1 MAVFDKIQNIMDKTI
16 APVASKVADSKML
29 DALMGGMMCT
39 LPMTLGVSVIAI
51 LINFPIPGFSDW
63 VVSSGLMAT
72 GNSILTVTMNM
83 MGIYISFFIGLRW
96 GKVCGLS
103 GYTGGIVS
111 GAVFLAFMPQQSF
124 EDIPMAS
131 FINTSYMGSNGIFV
145 AILLGLI
152 VPKVT
157 AILMSK
163 LEIKL
168 PDMVPPMVAD
178 SLSPMFAAIVLFTA
192 VWFAKWG
199 LSFTPWGNL
208 FDMINTLIGTPVTM
222 VGASPLAYII
232 VCSLQSI
239 FWFFGV
245 HPNVMLN
252 FYAPVIM
259 ACSAANTEAIIAGE
273 ALPYGAWAVV
283 ALGTAIG
290 GQANALG
297 ISISLLFTKSER
309 FKAIRGIALVPSLF
323 NISEPLMFGLPVVLN
338 PTYFIPFVLNI
349 PVCAIVV
356 QALYALG
363 LGAAFN
369 PTIQL
374 PWVLPQPVIA
384 FMQGGIG
391 CLVISV
397 AVLAVSVLMY
407 TPFTLMA
414 DRQALR
420 EEQASPLWLIA
431 RRCERSRPLSRNR
444 PHRDFHIHT
453 IIFHE
458 VGSVG

>member
-290 GQANALG
+290 GQANALD

-420 EEQASPLWLIA
+420 EEQAALEESA
-431 RRCERSRPLSRNR
+431 A
-444 PHRDFHIHT
+444 
-453 IIFHE
+453 
-458 VGSVG
+458 

>member
-259 ACSAANTEAIIAGE
+259 ACSAANTEAIIAGG

-420 EEQASPLWLIA
+420 EEQAALEESA
-431 RRCERSRPLSRNR
+431 A
-444 PHRDFHIHT
+444 
-453 IIFHE
+453 
-458 VGSVG
+458 

>member
-111 GAVFLAFMPQQSF
+111 GAVFLAFMLQQSF

-420 EEQASPLWLIA
+420 EEQAALEESA
-431 RRCERSRPLSRNR
+431 A
-444 PHRDFHIHT
+444 
-453 IIFHE
+453 
-458 VGSVG
+458 

>member
-168 PDMVPPMVAD
+168 PDMVPPVVAD

-420 EEQASPLWLIA
+420 EEQAALEESA
-431 RRCERSRPLSRNR
+431 A
-444 PHRDFHIHT
+444 
-453 IIFHE
+453 
-458 VGSVG
+458 

>member
-29 DALMGGMMCT
+29 DALTGGMMCT

-420 EEQASPLWLIA
+420 EEQAALEESA
-431 RRCERSRPLSRNR
+431 A
-444 PHRDFHIHT
+444 
-453 IIFHE
+453 
-458 VGSVG
+458 

>member
-131 FINTSYMGSNGIFV
+131 FINTSYMGSNGVFV

-208 FDMINTLIGTPVTM
+208 FEMINTLIGTPVTM

-420 EEQASPLWLIA
+420 EEQAALEESA
-431 RRCERSRPLSRNR
+431 A
-444 PHRDFHIHT
+444 
-453 IIFHE
+453 
-458 VGSVG
+458 

>member
-397 AVLAVSVLMY
+397 AVLVVSVLMY

-420 EEQASPLWLIA
+420 EEEAALEESA
-431 RRCERSRPLSRNR
+431 A
-444 PHRDFHIHT
+444 
-453 IIFHE
+453 
-458 VGSVG
+458 

>member
-369 PTIQL
+369 STIQL

-420 EEQASPLWLIA
+420 EEQAALEESA
-431 RRCERSRPLSRNR
+431 A
-444 PHRDFHIHT
+444 
-453 IIFHE
+453 
-458 VGSVG
+458 

>member
-349 PVCAIVV
+349 PICAIVV

-420 EEQASPLWLIA
+420 EEQAALEESA
-431 RRCERSRPLSRNR
+431 A
-444 PHRDFHIHT
+444 
-453 IIFHE
+453 
-458 VGSVG
+458 

>member
-1 MAVFDKIQNIMDKTI
+1 MAVFDKIQNIMEKTI

-420 EEQASPLWLIA
+420 EEQAALEESA
-431 RRCERSRPLSRNR
+431 A
-444 PHRDFHIHT
+444 
-453 IIFHE
+453 
-458 VGSVG
+458 

>member
-192 VWFAKWG
+192 VGFAKWG

-338 PTYFIPFVLNI
+338 PMYFIPFVLNI

-420 EEQASPLWLIA
+420 EEQAALEESA
-431 RRCERSRPLSRNR
+431 A
-444 PHRDFHIHT
+444 
-453 IIFHE
+453 
-458 VGSVG
+458 

>member
-131 FINTSYMGSNGIFV
+131 FINTSYMGSNGVFV

-369 PTIQL
+369 PTVQL

-420 EEQASPLWLIA
+420 EEQAALEESA
-431 RRCERSRPLSRNR
+431 A
-444 PHRDFHIHT
+444 
-453 IIFHE
+453 
-458 VGSVG
+458 

>member
-16 APVASKVADSKML
+16 APVASKVADSKVL

-420 EEQASPLWLIA
+420 EEQAALEESA
-431 RRCERSRPLSRNR
+431 A
-444 PHRDFHIHT
+444 
-453 IIFHE
+453 
-458 VGSVG
+458 

>member
-178 SLSPMFAAIVLFTA
+178 SLSPMFVAIVLFTA

-338 PTYFIPFVLNI
+338 PTYFIPFALNI

-420 EEQASPLWLIA
+420 EEQAALEESA
-431 RRCERSRPLSRNR
+431 A
-444 PHRDFHIHT
+444 
-453 IIFHE
+453 
-458 VGSVG
+458 

>member
-374 PWVLPQPVIA
+374 PWVLPQPAIA

-420 EEQASPLWLIA
+420 EEQAALEESA
-431 RRCERSRPLSRNR
+431 A
-444 PHRDFHIHT
+444 
-453 IIFHE
+453 
-458 VGSVG
+458 

>member
-83 MGIYISFFIGLRW
+83 MGIYISCFIGWRW

-168 PDMVPPMVAD
+168 PDLVPPMVAD

-338 PTYFIPFVLNI
+338 PMYFIPFVLNI

-420 EEQASPLWLIA
+420 EEQAALEESA
-431 RRCERSRPLSRNR
+431 A
-444 PHRDFHIHT
+444 
-453 IIFHE
+453 
-458 VGSVG
+458 

>member
-397 AVLAVSVLMY
+397 AVLVVSVLMY

-420 EEQASPLWLIA
+420 EEQAALEESAAWGFSYSHHHFP
-431 RRCERSRPLSRNR
+431 
-444 PHRDFHIHT
+444 
-453 IIFHE
+453 
-458 VGSVG
+458 

>member
-1 MAVFDKIQNIMDKTI
+1 MSVFDKIQNIMDKTI

-222 VGASPLAYII
+222 VGASPLAYIV

-420 EEQASPLWLIA
+420 EEQAALEESA
-431 RRCERSRPLSRNR
+431 A
-444 PHRDFHIHT
+444 
-453 IIFHE
+453 
-458 VGSVG
+458 

>member
-356 QALYALG
+356 QALDALG

-420 EEQASPLWLIA
+420 EEQAALEESA
-431 RRCERSRPLSRNR
+431 A
-444 PHRDFHIHT
+444 
-453 IIFHE
+453 
-458 VGSVG
+458 

>member
-323 NISEPLMFGLPVVLN
+323 NISEPLMFGLPVVLH
-338 PTYFIPFVLNI
+338 PPYFIPVVLNI

-420 EEQASPLWLIA
+420 EEQAALEESA
-431 RRCERSRPLSRNR
+431 A
-444 PHRDFHIHT
+444 
-453 IIFHE
+453 
-458 VGSVG
+458 

>member
-157 AILMSK
+157 AILMSQ

-420 EEQASPLWLIA
+420 EEQAALEESA
-431 RRCERSRPLSRNR
+431 A
-444 PHRDFHIHT
+444 
-453 IIFHE
+453 
-458 VGSVG
+458 

>member
-199 LSFTPWGNL
+199 HSFTPWGNL
-208 FDMINTLIGTPVTM
+208 FDMINTVIGTPVTM

-420 EEQASPLWLIA
+420 EEQAALEESA
-431 RRCERSRPLSRNR
+431 A
-444 PHRDFHIHT
+444 
-453 IIFHE
+453 
-458 VGSVG
+458 

>member
-273 ALPYGAWAVV
+273 ARPYGAWAVV

-338 PTYFIPFVLNI
+338 PMYFIPFVLNI

-420 EEQASPLWLIA
+420 EEQAALEESA
-431 RRCERSRPLSRNR
+431 A
-444 PHRDFHIHT
+444 
-453 IIFHE
+453 
-458 VGSVG
+458 

>member
-1 MAVFDKIQNIMDKTI
+1 MVVFDKIQNIMDKTI

-259 ACSAANTEAIIAGE
+259 ACSAANTEAIIAGA

-338 PTYFIPFVLNI
+338 PMYFIPFVLNI

-420 EEQASPLWLIA
+420 EEQAALEESA
-431 RRCERSRPLSRNR
+431 A
-444 PHRDFHIHT
+444 
-453 IIFHE
+453 
-458 VGSVG
+458 

>member
-245 HPNVMLN
+245 HPNVILN

-420 EEQASPLWLIA
+420 EEQAALEESA
-431 RRCERSRPLSRNR
+431 A
-444 PHRDFHIHT
+444 
-453 IIFHE
+453 
-458 VGSVG
+458 

>member
-1 MAVFDKIQNIMDKTI
+1 MAVFDKIQNIMDETI

-111 GAVFLAFMPQQSF
+111 GAAFLAFMPQQSF

-131 FINTSYMGSNGIFV
+131 FINTSYMGSNGVFV

-259 ACSAANTEAIIAGE
+259 ACSAANAEAIIAGQ

-420 EEQASPLWLIA
+420 EEQAALEESA
-431 RRCERSRPLSRNR
+431 A
-444 PHRDFHIHT
+444 
-453 IIFHE
+453 
-458 VGSVG
+458 

>member
-192 VWFAKWG
+192 VWLAKWG

-420 EEQASPLWLIA
+420 EEQAALEESA
-431 RRCERSRPLSRNR
+431 A
-444 PHRDFHIHT
+444 
-453 IIFHE
+453 
-458 VGSVG
+458 

>member
-178 SLSPMFAAIVLFTA
+178 SPSPMFAAIVLFTA

-420 EEQASPLWLIA
+420 EEQAALEESA
-431 RRCERSRPLSRNR
+431 A
-444 PHRDFHIHT
+444 
-453 IIFHE
+453 
-458 VGSVG
+458 

>member
-259 ACSAANTEAIIAGE
+259 ACSAGNTEAIISGE

-338 PTYFIPFVLNI
+338 PMYFIPFVLNI

-420 EEQASPLWLIA
+420 EEQAALEESA
-431 RRCERSRPLSRNR
+431 A
-444 PHRDFHIHT
+444 
-453 IIFHE
+453 
-458 VGSVG
+458 

>member
-199 LSFTPWGNL
+199 FSFTPWGNL

-420 EEQASPLWLIA
+420 EEQAALEESA
-431 RRCERSRPLSRNR
+431 A
-444 PHRDFHIHT
+444 
-453 IIFHE
+453 
-458 VGSVG
+458 

>member
-178 SLSPMFAAIVLFTA
+178 SLSPMFAAIVLFIA

-414 DRQALR
+414 DCQALR
-420 EEQASPLWLIA
+420 EEQAALEESA
-431 RRCERSRPLSRNR
+431 A
-444 PHRDFHIHT
+444 
-453 IIFHE
+453 
-458 VGSVG
+458 

>member
-124 EDIPMAS
+124 ENIPMAS

-259 ACSAANTEAIIAGE
+259 ACSAANTEAIIAGG

-420 EEQASPLWLIA
+420 EEQAALEESA
-431 RRCERSRPLSRNR
+431 A
-444 PHRDFHIHT
+444 
-453 IIFHE
+453 
-458 VGSVG
+458 

>member
-323 NISEPLMFGLPVVLN
+323 SISEPLMFGLPVVLN

-420 EEQASPLWLIA
+420 EEQAALEESA
-431 RRCERSRPLSRNR
+431 A
-444 PHRDFHIHT
+444 
-453 IIFHE
+453 
-458 VGSVG
+458 

>member
-208 FDMINTLIGTPVTM
+208 FDMINTLSGTPVTM

-397 AVLAVSVLMY
+397 AVLAVSVLIY

-420 EEQASPLWLIA
+420 EEQAALEESA
-431 RRCERSRPLSRNR
+431 A
-444 PHRDFHIHT
+444 
-453 IIFHE
+453 
-458 VGSVG
+458 

>member
-273 ALPYGAWAVV
+273 ALPYGAWVVV

-397 AVLAVSVLMY
+397 AVLSVSVLMY

-420 EEQASPLWLIA
+420 EEQAALEESA
-431 RRCERSRPLSRNR
+431 A
-444 PHRDFHIHT
+444 
-453 IIFHE
+453 
-458 VGSVG
+458 

>member
-96 GKVCGLS
+96 GEVCGLS

-420 EEQASPLWLIA
+420 EEQAALEESA
-431 RRCERSRPLSRNR
+431 A
-444 PHRDFHIHT
+444 
-453 IIFHE
+453 
-458 VGSVG
+458 

>member
-111 GAVFLAFMPQQSF
+111 GAVFLVFMPQQSF

-309 FKAIRGIALVPSLF
+309 FRAIRGIALVPSLF

-420 EEQASPLWLIA
+420 EEQAALEESA
-431 RRCERSRPLSRNR
+431 A
-444 PHRDFHIHT
+444 
-453 IIFHE
+453 
-458 VGSVG
+458 

>member
-29 DALMGGMMCT
+29 DSLMGGMMCT

-338 PTYFIPFVLNI
+338 PMYFIPFVLNI

-420 EEQASPLWLIA
+420 EEQAALEESA
-431 RRCERSRPLSRNR
+431 A
-444 PHRDFHIHT
+444 
-453 IIFHE
+453 
-458 VGSVG
+458 